1 MYKRLADK
9 LVEEHSEDIDEKL
22 LHSNKMIYNSTLND
36 YEKICS
42 SCTVYIVLFVIFLI
56 LI

>member
-1 MYKRLADK
+1 MYERLADK
-9 LVEEHSEDIDEKL
+9 LVEERSEDIDEKF